1 MTGEALLAWTHI
13 LAFLALAV
21 FLSCEAALCHHEW
34 MNESVVR
41 RLARLDILYGISVA
55 RGAFG
60 APTFFVGDEMYF
72 GEDRLFLVHE
82 ALK

>member
-1 MTGEALLAWTHI
+1 MKPSKTILKANTEEA
-13 LAFLALAV
+13 
-21 FLSCEAALCHHEW
+21 
-34 MNESVVR
+34 
-41 RLARLDILYGISVA
+41 VA

-82 ALK
+82 AIK

>member
-1 MTGEALLAWTHI
+1 MGAELVAKTQEEAVKNQLKVNTE
-13 LAFLALAV
+13 
-21 FLSCEAALCHHEW
+21 EA
-34 MNESVVR
+34 
-41 RLARLDILYGISVA
+41 VA

-72 GEDRLFLVHE
+72 GEDRLFLIHE

>member
-1 MTGEALLAWTHI
+1 MTNLELLTELVGAELVAKTQEDSVKNSLKANTQEA
-13 LAFLALAV
+13 
-21 FLSCEAALCHHEW
+21 
-34 MNESVVR
+34 
-41 RLARLDILYGISVA
+41 VA

-72 GEDRLFLVHE
+72 GEDRLFLIHE